1 LLDDNEYQRYGG
13 TFSKESLEDQA
24 LHHDNQTDVQ
34 DTTAVT
40 PTLDPIDEELI
51 RQLQRDGRRPYT
63 QLAKEV
69 GLSEAAVRQRVQR
82 LLEAGVMQVVAVT
95 DPLSLGLARQ
105 AMVGI
110 RVQGDARAVADR
122 LSELDE
128 VVYVVL
134 TAGPVDL
141 LAEVVAASD
150 DDLLRVLND
159 AIRAIPGVTYTETSI
174 YLSLRK
180 QTYQWGTR

>member
-1 LLDDNEYQRYGG
+1 M
-13 TFSKESLEDQA
+13 S
-24 LHHDNQTDVQ
+24 
-34 DTTAVT
+34 TTIIMAMSGAT
-40 PTLDPIDEELI
+40 SPTLPTIDPIDEELI

-63 QLAKEV
+63 QLAREV

-82 LLEAGVMQVVAVT
+82 LLESGVMQVVAVT
-95 DPLSLGLARQ
+95 DPLSLGLRRQ

-110 RVQGDARAVADR
+110 RVQGDARVVADR

-134 TAGPVDL
+134 TAGSVDL
-141 LAEVVAASD
+141 LAEVVVGSD
-150 DDLLRVLND
+150 DDLLHLLHEQ
-159 AIRAIPGVTYTETSI
+159 IRSIPGVVSTDTSI

>member
-1 LLDDNEYQRYGG
+1 
-13 TFSKESLEDQA
+13 
-24 LHHDNQTDVQ
+24 
-34 DTTAVT
+34 
-40 PTLDPIDEELI
+40 
-51 RQLQRDGRRPYT
+51 
-63 QLAKEV
+63 
-69 GLSEAAVRQRVQR
+69 
-82 LLEAGVMQVVAVT
+82 MVAVI

>member
-1 LLDDNEYQRYGG
+1 M
-13 TFSKESLEDQA
+13 
-24 LHHDNQTDVQ
+24 
-34 DTTAVT
+34 T